1 MSSIKKEKELAKYKN
16 LLSINSKAL
25 DSVHTDEEAFIEYE
39 MPLVAMQDIVDYLR
53 EQVAQTELEIKE
65 MLS

>member
-1 MSSIKKEKELAKYKN
+1 MSSIKKELAKYKN

-25 DSVHTDEEAFIEYE
+25 ASVSTNEEAFIEYE
-39 MPLVAMQDIVDYLR
+39 MPLEAMQDIVNYL
-53 EQVAQTELEIKE
+53 EEKVTKIELEIEE

>member
-25 DSVHTDEEAFIEYE
+25 NSVSTNEEAFIEYE
-39 MPLVAMQDIVDYLR
+39 MPLEAMQDIVNYLE
-53 EQVAQTELEIKE
+53 EQVTKIELEIEE